1 MFQLIIEYKCD
12 VGEIIVNELSIIIIV
27 HNQKEI
33 LINQIKLLKI
43 FNNIDSKNIT
53 IVDNYS
59 SDGLKEFLEAQN
71 EYNYVICD
79 KHIENFSF
87 IINTCIREFAHDS
100 DFLILNPGAILLPG
114 SLNILLDNLNPK
126 KGIYTVTPCSLYYGD
141 KDIHSIEDAIIYSDN
156 RKSLKGLECVMK
168 PNDITV
174 LISKELLSDDKPFD
188 DNIASYKTSYSD
200 FFIRAILNDRFL
212 YNVNNAF
219 QYVISPYNDYYEKI
233 LGKDYDSGYIRNK
246 WHMNYLNMGPN
257 YNLIQEIKEASDKSF
272 NVLEVGCDCGA
283 TLLEIHNRFPESSV
297 YGVEINAVSANI
309 ASHIANIKVG
319 NIEESVDLWN
329 NIKFDYII
337 FGDVLEHLHNP
348 DKVVKECL
356 SILNSNGKIISS
368 IPNLMHYSVLY
379 KLINGNFTY
388 TDTGLLDRTHIHFFT
403 YNEII
408 NMFENNGY
416 KIISAKGISNI
427 NKNSKQIKDFIDA
440 ITELSNHEQREFF
453 EVYQYVTVSQKLN

>member
-1 MFQLIIEYKCD
+1 M
-12 VGEIIVNELSIIIIV
+12 
-27 HNQKEI
+27 
-33 LINQIKLLKI
+33 
-43 FNNIDSKNIT
+43 
-53 IVDNYS
+53 
-59 SDGLKEFLEAQN
+59 
-71 EYNYVICD
+71 
-79 KHIENFSF
+79 
-87 IINTCIREFAHDS
+87 
-100 DFLILNPGAILLPG
+100 
-114 SLNILLDNLNPK
+114 
-126 KGIYTVTPCSLYYGD
+126 TPCSLYYGD

-309 ASHIANIKVG
+309 ASHIANIKVC
-319 NIEESVDLWN
+319 NIEEAVDLWN

-379 KLINGNFTY
+379 QLINGNFTY

>member
-1 MFQLIIEYKCD
+1 MNQLS
-12 VGEIIVNELSIIIIV
+12 VIIIV

-43 FNNIDSKNIT
+43 FNNVDSKNII

-79 KHIENFSF
+79 KYIENFSF
-87 IINTCIREFAHDS
+87 IINTCIREFTHAS
-100 DFLILNPGAILLPG
+100 DVLILNPGAILLPG
-114 SLNILLDNLNPK
+114 SLNILLDNLDPK

-141 KDIHSIEDAIIYSDN
+141 KDIHSIEDAIICSDN

-174 LISKELLSDDKPFD
+174 LISNELLSGDKPFD
-188 DNIASYKTSYSD
+188 DNIASYKTSYTD

-212 YNVNNAF
+212 YIVNNAF

-246 WHMNYLNMGPN
+246 WHTNYLNMGPN

-319 NIEESVDLWN
+319 NIEESVYLWDD
-329 NIKFDYII
+329 IKFDYII